1 LSKLESVL
9 GHCIV
14 RALIDEYGPSEQQ
27 FRKADGRLSQWKAL
41 KATTKVTPK
50 ASRVA
55 TFIVC
60 WAMAMWDEGVD
71 EFSITEYQRYW
82 NESERQAYRI
92 QNEFR
97 DLWPEFDTPN
107 ELGRQLVK
115 QFSTRLAKKEVTKL
129 PLILE
134 VQA

>member
-1 LSKLESVL
+1 MAKLDSVL

-14 RALIDEYGPSEQQ
+14 RALICEYGSAEQ
-27 FRKADGRLSQWKAL
+27 FEKAGERLSQWQAL
-41 KATTKVTPK
+41 KATAKVSPK
-50 ASRVA
+50 AMRVA

-82 NESERQAYRI
+82 NESERQAYRV

-97 DLWPEFDTPN
+97 DLWEFETPN

-115 QFSTRLAKKEVTKL
+115 QFNARLTKKEVGKL
-129 PLILE
+129 PLVLQ